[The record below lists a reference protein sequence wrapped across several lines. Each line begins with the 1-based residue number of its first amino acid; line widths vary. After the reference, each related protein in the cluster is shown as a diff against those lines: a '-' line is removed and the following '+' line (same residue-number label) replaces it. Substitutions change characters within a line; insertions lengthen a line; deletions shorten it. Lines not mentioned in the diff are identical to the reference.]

1 RPGRAP
7 PCSRRYGGAPPAG
20 CAAPR
25 SRRRRSRGPHGIGPR
40 LRRECD
46 QTTRCSKGFS
56 AYRVFACCLLVTLT
70 QNPRRRQRVDVP
82 AVALPRRKC
91 RDRWHETFRTKG
103 SGDRPPAGG
112 VMRAIHKILVPTDFS
127 AHSAEATAWAADLA
141 RRYDASLTLI
151 HVYQPASMALP
162 EGYVLMSPH
171 GLADLL
177 SELDTA
183 LDRARKDLE
192 RDERI
197 TPETMLLQGVPF
209 AEIVGF
215 ARDGGY
221 DLIVMGTHGRT
232 GLKHALM
239 GSVAEKVVR
248 KAPCPVLTVR
258 LPAQAFEHP

>member
-1 RPGRAP
+1 
-7 PCSRRYGGAPPAG
+7 
-20 CAAPR
+20 
-25 SRRRRSRGPHGIGPR
+25 
-40 LRRECD
+40 
-46 QTTRCSKGFS
+46 
-56 AYRVFACCLLVTLT
+56 
-70 QNPRRRQRVDVP
+70 
-82 AVALPRRKC
+82 
-91 RDRWHETFRTKG
+91 
-103 SGDRPPAGG
+103 
-112 VMRAIHKILVPTDFS
+112 MRAIHKILVPTDFS

-151 HVYQPASMALP
+151 HVYQPVSMALP
-162 EGYVLMSPH
+162 EGYVLMSPN